1 MSAVIHVWLAR
12 PSIVFKQQHCSTS
25 RELADRYAAT
35 IGSSGK
41 LYERITRFRRVE
53 DAERTSDTSQLGH
66 NLTRAGTGTLLGRLM
81 LERLLQSQLGL
92 PLTSC
97 TLEYTAAG
105 RPHLVRILVHQT
117 GDSRLTGLTD
127 TTAQGGTQAMQFNI
141 AHDKDLVALAW
152 TISNVQL
159 GVDVMQDGRVPWST
173 ASEPRTEDI
182 DEFVEVLTEHVSNH
196 QAYLLRVQPL
206 TRCWQLTSDERA
218 LMDGSP
224 SAAARLERALTL
236 WTLKEAYVKA
246 LGEGL
251 HFPLATVSFTGA
263 LEATEGLS
271 HREIMLHGKLL
282 DGWQAYTIKHGG
294 YQIAVAAHSGMDV
307 LLESVD
313 AQVQTVPE

>member
-53 DAERTSDTSQLGH
+53 DAERT
-66 NLTRAGTGTLLGRLM
+66 LLGRLM

-105 RPHLVRILVHQT
+105 RPHL
-117 GDSRLTGLTD
+117 
-127 TTAQGGTQAMQFNI
+127 GGTQAMQFNI

-182 DEFVEVLTEHVSNH
+182 DEFVEVLTEH
-196 QAYLLRVQPL
+196 
-206 TRCWQLTSDERA
+206 LTSDERA